1 MFEFDYDYDYPL
13 YRPPSEAYSLIL
25 QVSIGCSH
33 NACTFCTMYKS
44 KKYRQKTWPEIEQ
57 LIKDAARQNPH
68 TRRIFLA
75 DGNALALPTEI
86 LIQTL
91 ESLYLSFPVLERVSI
106 YGGPNDA
113 LVKTDADLKALQT
126 KGLNLVYLGVESGSD
141 LILKEIKK
149 GVCAEEM
156 IRAGKKIKNSGLKL
170 STTLISGLGG
180 KKHWKE
186 HAIESAKVVSAM
198 NPDYLGTL
206 TLVLKEGAPMLKQIV
221 KGEFQMLTP
230 WEVLQETKLFV
241 EHLDL
246 SNCTYRS
253 NHASNYVN
261 LAGILNRD
269 KNIILENIEQYLANP
284 YIKSLSATN
293 DRGL

>member
-1 MFEFDYDYDYPL
+1 MFDLDYDYPL

-44 KKYRQKTWPEIEQ
+44 KKYRQKTWPEIAQ
-57 LIKDAARQNPH
+57 LIKDAARQYPH
-68 TRRIFLA
+68 TCRIFLA

-86 LIQTL
+86 LMQVL
-91 ESLYLSFPVLERVSI
+91 ESLYLSFPSLERVSI

-113 LVKTDADLKALQT
+113 LQKTDADLKTLQS
-126 KGLNLVYLGVESGSD
+126 KGLNLVYLGIESGSD
-141 LILKEIKK
+141 LILREIKK
-149 GVCAEEM
+149 GVSANEM
-156 IRAGKKIKNSGLKL
+156 IKAGTKIKDSGIKL

-180 KKHWKE
+180 KKHWEE
-186 HAIESAKVVSAM
+186 HAVESAKVVSAI

-206 TLVLKEGAPMLKQIV
+206 TLVLENGAPMLKQIE

-230 WEVLQETKLFV
+230 WEILQETKLFI
-241 EHLDL
+241 ENLNL

-253 NHASNYVN
+253 NHASNYIN
-261 LAGILNRD
+261 LAGVLNKD
-269 KNIILENIEQYLANP
+269 KDKILEKIAQYLANQ
-284 YIKSLSATN
+284 YIKSLPATN
-293 DRGL
+293 DRSL